1 MTQSQ
6 NLTEKDMEIKVEV
19 EVYCGGFRS
28 SVDVVL
34 TDDDLRTL
42 AENKVIES
50 HACDSC
56 KAKEME
62 LTAVWSR

>member
-1 MTQSQ
+1 
-6 NLTEKDMEIKVEV
+6 MEIKVEV
-19 EVYCGGFRS
+19 EMYSGGCRR

-34 TDDDLRTL
+34 TDHDLRTL
-42 AENKVIES
+42 AENKVLES

-62 LTAVWSR
+62 LTAAWSR